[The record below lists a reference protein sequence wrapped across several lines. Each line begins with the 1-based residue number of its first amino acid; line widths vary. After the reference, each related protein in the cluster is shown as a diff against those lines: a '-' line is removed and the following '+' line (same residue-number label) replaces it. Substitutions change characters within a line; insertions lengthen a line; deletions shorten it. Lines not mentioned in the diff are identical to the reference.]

1 MEDVM
6 RPNSFTP
13 LPPSCPP
20 TTGDVWRRAT
30 LVCQIVAHLFEVPVE
45 DLQSRTR
52 RNASAALARQVAMY
66 VCHVSLGLSFSDV
79 GGLFARDRTTA
90 SHACKVIELRRDERD
105 FDEFLKRIEEAVSA
119 LGATPQPAYPAFG
132 CGCRA

>member
-1 MEDVM
+1 MH
-6 RPNSFTP
+6 PNSLSP

-20 TTGDVWRRAT
+20 TPGDVWRRAT
-30 LVCQIVAHLFEVPVE
+30 LVCTIVAHLFEVPVE

-90 SHACKVIELRRDERD
+90 SHACKVIELRRDERSFDD
-105 FDEFLKRIEEAVSA
+105 FLRRIEEAVAA
-119 LGATPQPAYPAFG
+119 LGATPQPDFPAFG
-132 CGCRA
+132 CGVRPC